1 MGTFRQI
8 SLICLLL
15 LFFSIPGFAQD
26 PGDNVFHFV
35 KGFKE
40 LAPNDN
46 GDMTNIKYLGDTD
59 QDKKGEFGYLTTNG
73 DSCHFVLWEATGDD
87 EYAIV
92 YTYPIIPVW
101 NGLFRDWTA
110 ITVGDLNGNGKVEIL
125 VGLPVDMTGTIT
137 TPNPPRLLVFEWNG
151 IVGENI
157 YGFDNGA
164 NPSCVW
170 NFEVPDNYSLVPFH
184 FNLDDIDKDGTV
196 ELIADFREPK
206 AIYVVSQK
214 DAWDFPDWQ
223 IEWYITNKL
232 GDPNYVNHFD
242 GGGYYGSGV
251 GDLDGDGKR
260 ELHVPVWDMWTLN
273 IYECQEPGN
282 FTREAYIQNA
292 RSDADYGA
300 IRGIFTGDVN
310 NDGVNELYYVG
321 SDKDGEGKGHVF
333 AISNIT
339 DVSQVTAASIV
350 DIMIYPTHPNNTTT
364 RAARTGKL
372 TDADKDGRPDI
383 MVWGSS
389 NAQLYDIEYKGTGDP
404 LDPTS
409 WTFTVAFDFWS
420 YWATLLPDSVV
431 NALSPRFWDGDVAED
446 MDGDGHREFLI
457 CNYSTDQNITPD
469 DPCFYI
475 IEEGAK
481 TGVDSRNHAEM
492 ITSYK
497 LSNNFPNPFNPTTT
511 IRYDVF
517 KTGFISLKIFN
528 AAGKEIKSLFEGI
541 ANPGEYRIFWDGTN
555 NSGNL
560 VGSGTYFCHLRT
572 DNHLYTHKMTLIK

>member
-1 MGTFRQI
+1 MGNFRQI
-8 SLICLLL
+8 SHLFLFL
-15 LFFSIPGFAQD
+15 LFIAIPVMAQD
-26 PGDNVFHFV
+26 PGDNVFHLAKAV
-35 KGFKE
+35 TE

-46 GDMTNIKYLGDTD
+46 GDMTNIKYIGDTD
-59 QDKKGEFGYLTTNG
+59 QDGKGEFAYLTTNG

-214 DAWDFPDWQ
+214 EAWDFPDWQ

-232 GDPNYVNHFD
+232 GDPKYVTDFD
-242 GGGYYGSGV
+242 GGGYYGSGF
-251 GDLDGDGKR
+251 GDLDGDGKK
-260 ELHVPVWDMWTLN
+260 EIHAPVWDMWTLN

-282 FTREAYIQNA
+282 FTREAYIQHA

-310 NDGVNELYYVG
+310 KDGVDELYYVG

-350 DIMIYPTHPNNTTT
+350 DIMIYPTHPNNTTG

-372 TDADKDGRPDI
+372 ADADKDGKPDI

-389 NAQLYDIEYKGTGDP
+389 NAQLYDIEYKGSGDP
-404 LDPTS
+404 LDPAS
-409 WTFTVAFDFWS
+409 WTFTVAFDFWN

-431 NALSPRFWDGDVAED
+431 NALSPRFWDGDVADD
-446 MDGDGHREFLI
+446 MDGDGRREFLI
-457 CNYSTDQNITPD
+457 CNYSTDKNINPD
-469 DPCFYI
+469 DPFFYI
-475 IEEGAK
+475 VEEGEK
-481 TGVDSRNHAEM
+481 TGIASQNQTDIVA
-492 ITSYK
+492 SYK
-497 LSNNFPNPFNPTTT
+497 LLNNYPNPFNPATT
-511 IRYDVF
+511 IRYDVL
-517 KTGFISLKIFN
+517 KTGFVTIKIFN
-528 AAGKEIKSLFEGI
+528 AAGKEIKSLFEGT
-541 ANPGEYRIFWDGTN
+541 ATPGEYNLIWNGTD
-555 NSGNL
+555 NSGKL

-572 DNHLYTHKMTLIK
+572 DNHLFTQKMTLIK